1 MNAIMRNHVLQPQ
14 ISGIFVSFPNC
25 SVVELDIPYDDAQ
38 VPAYGPA
45 FKAWTEDDIDAA
57 FAAIKDACPWS
68 QLAYVV
74 LQFSYHSGRFIIRL
88 LNERLSND
96 FLRRIVKLLMIS
108 SSSRLVLFFPA
119 LLL

>member
-1 MNAIMRNHVLQPQ
+1 MFYNPKSLVFLFHFLTA
-14 ISGIFVSFPNC
+14 

-38 VPAYGPA
+38 VPEYGPA

-88 LNERLSND
+88 LKESVQRLLAKDCRTIDD
-96 FLRRIVKLLMIS
+96 FFLIKTGT
-108 SSSRLVLFFPA
+108 
-119 LLL
+119 